1 MNGRFRFFQRWRRI
15 AAFQN
20 PNRQFWVGRI
30 RSLENPD
37 WQRLAGSK
45 HSLKHLSVI
54 ASGRAFHQGVK
65 VEAIMSSEESEL
77 NG

>member
-30 RSLENPD
+30 RSLEHPD

-45 HSLKHLSVI
+45 HSLKHHSVI
-54 ASGRAFHQGVK
+54 AVHKKLFKATYDLSALG
-65 VEAIMSSEESEL
+65 
-77 NG
+77 